1 MFYGLDLSHFP
12 KVTRV
17 YSVTRKT
24 VWQVADPYNIFIY
37 VEKGNCL
44 IEINGEEH
52 IVGEGSLF
60 FIPESQ
66 SYKRSPVGDSFCT
79 MTYIHFKSGEV
90 TPLSVDELKGEI
102 IKRRDSINK
111 NILENGIDENP
122 YMAYLSECCDF
133 NGKESEFSG
142 AFARLR
148 KNFSRHHI
156 ESGFATSL
164 ALCEILALM
173 TEETRE
179 RIKDETRIEKVVPPN
194 LRRALSF
201 IKQNY
206 TEEITLSDIAKHS
219 NVTKQQ
225 IIRYFR
231 SEMKTTPMS
240 YVTYCRL
247 NRAKEL
253 FLNKSY
259 QTVSEVANEVG
270 FSDIHYFS
278 RVFKKTTGETPTQF
292 IERIRNFDEKKH
304 LEE

>member
-111 NILENGIDENP
+111 NITNTIVRLIRNHIYNGISQPHMIN
-122 YMAYLSECCDF
+122 MYLVHKYQIF
-133 NGKESEFSG
+133 LPFTIALIFHFYNVVIHK
-142 AFARLR
+142 
-148 KNFSRHHI
+148 
-156 ESGFATSL
+156 SL
-164 ALCEILALM
+164 L
-173 TEETRE
+173 
-179 RIKDETRIEKVVPPN
+179 
-194 LRRALSF
+194 
-201 IKQNY
+201 
-206 TEEITLSDIAKHS
+206 
-219 NVTKQQ
+219 
-225 IIRYFR
+225 
-231 SEMKTTPMS
+231 
-240 YVTYCRL
+240 
-247 NRAKEL
+247 
-253 FLNKSY
+253 
-259 QTVSEVANEVG
+259 
-270 FSDIHYFS
+270 
-278 RVFKKTTGETPTQF
+278 
-292 IERIRNFDEKKH
+292 
-304 LEE
+304 